1 MTQNEL
7 LDQLE
12 QDLRV
17 VLEDVRQRFS
27 PLDEKTLKRRPDN
40 PKGWNILECFDHLNR
55 SYNDYLPQIEMSI
68 HKAKAH
74 SMLSVSGTPV
84 RYSLLGKEAL
94 RWAKSTK
101 PKGFKTSKRYNPLGT
116 PLEIS
121 TVKVFIIN
129 TEKLLRLI
137 QMSREVDINRAK
149 VRFAIIPMFKYKLG
163 NLLEFITAHNQRHVA
178 QAARLLE
185 Q

>member
-27 PLDEKTLKRRPDN
+27 PLDEKALKRRPDN

-84 RYSLLGKEAL
+84 RYSWLGKEAL

-149 VRFAIIPMFKYKLG
+149 VRFAIIPMLKYKLG